1 MHRAPPPVNHLLAVL
16 ESLLRLLAA
25 VLAAAVVAQL
35 RALFSGEAGGWR
47 WRSGAGPGEE

>member
-16 ESLLRLLAA
+16 ESLLRLLAS

-35 RALFSGEAGGWR
+35 RALLSAEAGGWQ
-47 WRSGAGPGEE
+47 WRNGAGQGDK